1 MTADNDR
8 SLETTPL
15 LPKATEVHPESGD
28 APEEILPSTTEP
40 NNHTNGS
47 TKSQDEERQDDEGD
61 REVQFKGMPDV
72 RNRLKYILPALAIG
86 VCVLTA
92 SMWSVYG

>member
-8 SLETTPL
+8 LSETSPL
-15 LPKATEVHPESGD
+15 LPKVTKVLPESGD
-28 APEEILPSTTEP
+28 AREGTLPSTTEA
-40 NNHTNGS
+40 NNHINGS

-72 RNRLKYILPALAIG
+72 RERLKYILPALAIG
-86 VCVLTA
+86 VCVLKIP
-92 SMWSVYG
+92 M

>member
-8 SLETTPL
+8 STETSPL
-15 LPKATEVHPESGD
+15 LPKATKVLSESGD
-28 APEEILPSTTEP
+28 APEGTLSSTTGA
-40 NNHTNGS
+40 NNHIHGS

-72 RNRLKYILPALAIG
+72 KERLKYILPALAIG
-86 VCVLTA
+86 VCVVQIP
-92 SMWSVYG
+92 M

>member
-1 MTADNDR
+1 MTAENDR
-8 SLETTPL
+8 SSETTPL
-15 LPKATEVHPESGD
+15 LPKATEVQPTS
-28 APEEILPSTTEP
+28 EP